1 MKENTELKNKI
12 IDIIE
17 KSNSDKP
24 ACKNCKSYCDGI
36 CKSGVVN
43 ERNGNKYRINNG
55 KMTTPDYSCNDFDVV
70 YNLSEDTK
78 ETLNNIIKDIDR
90 VNESE
95 KNLDLLLSGKLSED
109 DFNEILR

>member
-1 MKENTELKNKI
+1 MKENTERKNKI
-12 IDIIE
+12 INIIE
-17 KSNSDKP
+17 KSHSDKP
-24 ACKNCKSYCDGI
+24 TCKNCKSYCDGI

-70 YNLSEDTK
+70 YNFSEDTK
-78 ETLNNIIKDIDR
+78 ESLNNIIKDIDR

-95 KNLDLLLSGKLSED
+95 KNLDLLVSGKLSED

>member
-1 MKENTELKNKI
+1 
-12 IDIIE
+12 
-17 KSNSDKP
+17 
-24 ACKNCKSYCDGI
+24 
-36 CKSGVVN
+36 
-43 ERNGNKYRINNG
+43 
-55 KMTTPDYSCNDFDVV
+55 MTTPDYSCNDFDVV